1 MCAFASLPHT
11 CEFDGVVCDHDLV
24 SELMKVGTY
33 PLNKFITDQAFV
45 GKIPFLEPAQ
55 HA

>member
-1 MCAFASLPHT
+1 
-11 CEFDGVVCDHDLV
+11 
-24 SELMKVGTY
+24 MKVGTY
-33 PLNKFITDQAFV
+33 PLNKFITDQLAFV